1 MIKLL
6 SKTTIVLSIFVL
18 SGCSTIDTVKKYWPR
33 PHDPSMFNQLVII
46 DTTVE
51 QIDCEKAD
59 WSHANIVS
67 EQLAKYTEW
76 RKDPQAENLKG
87 LHAHVERMSKGGSK
101 TFCELGKKTAH
112 QRIEAA
118 KSAWEGR

>member
-6 SKTTIVLSIFVL
+6 SKTTLVLSIFVL

-76 RKDPQAENLKG
+76 RNDPQQDNIKG
-87 LHAHVERMSKGGSK
+87 LHSHAIKMNSGASK
-101 TFCELGKKTAH
+101 TFCELGKKTAS
-112 QRIEAA
+112 QRVNAT
-118 KSAWEGR
+118 KTAWENR